1 MSQVKNKLLNIQAIS
16 SSLSVVISLSLV
28 LFVVGLIVLIMI
40 NTQRLTD
47 HVKENIGF
55 TIMLQEG
62 INEIESINF
71 QKELDASIFVKS
83 TSFISKDQAT
93 EQLKND
99 LGEDFVEFLGY
110 SPLLSSIDVKLNAE
124 YANTDSLSMLAKGL
138 TAKPIVFE
146 AYYQKDLIDK
156 VNSNVAQISLFL
168 TIFCVLLFIIAFVL
182 INNTI
187 RLSVYAKRFLIRTMK
202 LVGATDQF
210 IQTPLIIKAFYQG
223 IYSAILA
230 VFMLIGAIH
239 LLQSNSPQA
248 LNISDLKIIGIIFI
262 IIFIMGMV
270 LSMLSTFLAVRKYIK
285 LNENEL
291 YN

>member
-1 MSQVKNKLLNIQAIS
+1 MSQVKNKLLNIKAIS

-55 TIMLQEG
+55 TIMLRDG

-124 YANTDSLSMLAKGL
+124 YANTDSLSMLAQQL
-138 TAKPIVFE
+138 TSKPVVFE

-156 VNSNVAQISLFL
+156 VNSNIAQISLFL
-168 TIFCVLLFIIAFVL
+168 
-182 INNTI
+182 
-187 RLSVYAKRFLIRTMK
+187 
-202 LVGATDQF
+202 
-210 IQTPLIIKAFYQG
+210 IIKNF
-223 IYSAILA
+223 
-230 VFMLIGAIH
+230 
-239 LLQSNSPQA
+239 LQ
-248 LNISDLKIIGIIFI
+248 L
-262 IIFIMGMV
+262 
-270 LSMLSTFLAVRKYIK
+270 
-285 LNENEL
+285 E
-291 YN
+291 